1 LSELAL
7 LARDRQIQAVRP
19 EHGVRFE
26 LKLLGSSELYAE
38 YRLGVVK
45 ATDEFHG
52 TVRIDAK
59 TGQLELTFSAADG
72 LPNALQRMA
81 RSLLRALFRGHQSTG
96 DWPRRMTRWR
106 DEQAT

>member
-1 LSELAL
+1 
-7 LARDRQIQAVRP
+7 VRP

-26 LKLLGSSELYAE
+26 LKLLGSSELHAE
-38 YRLGVVK
+38 YRVGVMK
-45 ATDEFHG
+45 AADEFHG

-59 TGQLELTFSAADG
+59 TGQLELTFPGSDG
-72 LPNALQRMA
+72 LPNELQPMA

-106 DEQAT
+106 DGQGL